1 MEKMLLSEAKALM
14 ESIDP
19 LGNAIPFKIGFNTF
33 NVELQTGGE
42 FVKFDFCI
50 KAINLKKGNNK
61 KTFFKGYSE
70 KREVENSPSKKRQN
84 HDKNQTTNLAILAKS
99 EIDGKLV
106 FTGNIY
112 KIHYRLITQL
122 NEKEIIW

>member
-1 MEKMLLSEAKALM
+1 M